1 MSEHMSDPKGPNT
14 PIDDVVKE
22 IRLRLKHEQNGAIG
36 DEARPK
42 PAASELVFRIQELLS
57 GDNKTFVENL
67 YRQFLLRE
75 PDANGLREC
84 LRRLEEGES
93 DRVALLREIVRSE
106 EAVMLGARLAPEH
119 GRASAGGAS
128 MIPPQTGM
136 PTAEAFHQ
144 EPIDPGRTEYA
155 AKELV
160 SVPPEIFL
168 RNAYR
173 QILKREPD
181 EGGYKNY
188 SDLLESGRTL
198 PYDVIL
204 QISRSPEARQLGTRV
219 SGLWKTTLK
228 RACSRLPFLGSFAE
242 ILAHLFYLPDIV
254 RQWKETGRESRAQ
267 FQATEAAI
275 RRQARNIDAAIALAT
290 QELNRELLAKVETL
304 QILVS
309 MMEADKLD
317 RNEVREATANLADRE
332 WVETYVAGRLSEKPG
347 WAAFNEALAAKA
359 DETAIRDL
367 EDRKANAEEVVSR
380 HACEAR
386 HDEIASRIAGKVDQ
400 SLFERAL
407 NSKADR
413 DELASGLAA
422 KGDLVAL
429 EALAGGKADR
439 QEIAA
444 LDARKADRDEL
455 ATALAAK
462 GDLVALEALAAGKA
476 DRREIAALDARKPD
490 RDELASGLAA
500 KGDLVAL
507 EALAA
512 GKADR
517 REIAA
522 LDARK
527 PDRDELASGLA
538 AKGDL
543 VALEALAGGKAD
555 RQEIAALDARKADRD
570 ELATALAAKGDLVAL
585 EALAGGKADRREIA
599 ALDARK
605 VDRDELATGLAAKGD
620 LDILQQ
626 VIEDKVDGRD
636 FVAALLKKAGVD
648 VVSAISDRQRGTLSE
663 MHSQKL
669 RLLDM
674 ERRLSLLLA
683 EARKRMPEP
692 FDGAQVTAIL
702 KAAGDSHDAMYVD
715 FEDLYRGT
723 REDIKAR
730 QQIYVPYLKEQLAK
744 GRGKRALDLGC
755 GRGEFLEILS
765 ESGYEAAGIDANSI
779 MVSRCQE
786 LALPVDHAD
795 AIEYLKSRTASS
807 YGVISAFHLVEHL
820 PTDGLLMMLDEALR
834 ALRPGGLLILETP
847 NPRNIVVGSC
857 TFYFDPTH
865 LHPIP
870 AELLRFQVEARGF
883 VNSEVKPLH
892 PVPDYARPPANEIP
906 ERLAELLYGPQDYG
920 LIAWKS

>member
-507 EALAA
+507 EALAG

-517 REIAA
+517 R
-522 LDARK
+522 
-527 PDRDELASGLA
+527 
-538 AKGDL
+538 
-543 VALEALAGGKAD
+543 
-555 RQEIAALDARKADRD
+555 EIAALDARKADRD